1 MEAVANT
8 AARPGLD
15 PTSRHATR
23 AASNKP
29 GVAFWEDVV
38 LFETFDRG
46 DLSLVLLRK
55 EATLLMGMVLP
66 QPSQG
71 SDSEA
76 INVWV
81 TPDLYWKVCQSAPL
95 QEEEM
100 IRRNTSM
107 HKEK

>member
-38 LFETFDRG
+38 LFETFDMG
-46 DLSLVLLRK
+46 DPLPGLTQK
-55 EATLLMGMVLP
+55 GGYTADGHGAAT
-66 QPSQG
+66 
-71 SDSEA
+71 A
-76 INVWV
+76 
-81 TPDLYWKVCQSAPL
+81 QSG
-95 QEEEM
+95 E
-100 IRRNTSM
+100 
-107 HKEK
+107 